1 MKKITFVLFAIL
13 GIGLLFSC
21 EKQDTEPV
29 LDMSKVT
36 PPTLTMPTAE
46 SIVLIKAEADSII
59 TFEWSPVSYNL
70 PDLEATK
77 YTLQIDYADSNFMH
91 PIDLGTTTETMLAIK
106 QSKLN
111 NTLLTLGATPEV
123 PYNFAVRVSSII
135 NTQSNYTRVI
145 SVAMPLS
152 ITAYNTVVEAPPLY
166 LIGDGT
172 SVGWDNAATDLQF
185 SYDAQAEVYK
195 IVATLSASKMM
206 KAIEVP
212 GQWAPQWGTD
222 ANGTSEGG
230 TLVYRPT
237 EDVPDPAAIPTPA
250 VEGDYLI
257 TFDLVNFVYT
267 IEIAD
272 VAQSMHIV
280 GDASDAGWDA
290 AAAIPMDKVSP
301 GVFELVANL
310 SADATE
316 GFKFLVN
323 QGAWAPMYG
332 TVEGADFESGELVYR
347 KTEGDPDPKSIP
359 PPSAS
364 GQYLIK
370 MNTITMTY
378 TVTPPTN

>member
-1 MKKITFVLFAIL
+1 MKKITFILFAIL

-29 LDMSKVT
+29 LDLGKAT
-36 PPTLTMPTAE
+36 PPSLTMPTAE
-46 SIVLIKAEADSII
+46 SLVLIKAEADSII

-70 PDLEATK
+70 PNLEATK
-77 YTLQIDYADSNFMH
+77 YTLQIDYADSNFTH
-91 PIDLGTTTETMLAIK
+91 PVDLGTTTQTSLAIK

-123 PYNFAVRVSSII
+123 AINFAVRISSII
-135 NTQSNYTRVI
+135 NTQSNYTRII
-145 SVAMPLS
+145 SAAMPLS
-152 ITAYNTVVEAPPLY
+152 ITAYSTVVEVSPLY

-195 IVATLSASKMM
+195 IVATLNPSLFM

-222 ANGTSEGG
+222 ASGTSEGG
-230 TLVYRPT
+230 PLVYRPT

-257 TFDLVNFVYT
+257 TFDLINLQYT
-267 IEIAD
+267 VQLAD
-272 VAQSMHIV
+272 VAPSMHIV

-290 AAAIPMDKVSP
+290 AAAIPMEKVSP

-332 TVEGADFESGELVYR
+332 TVEGADFESGVLIYR
-347 KTEGDPDPKSIP
+347 ETEGDPDPKAIP

-364 GQYLIK
+364 GQYLVK
-370 MNTITMTY
+370 VNTVLMTY
-378 TVTPPTN
+378 TVQAQ